1 VKTRVQDLLFT
12 LNVHR
17 YAEVQGRAKDSPP
30 PTPRIRGT
38 PSSSPRLSPHNP
50 PSSTK
55 AGAASA
61 SRFGASRSPPSQ
73 PSPPAAAAEASGWTS
88 VVVLYTTSMSMAG
101 LYKLN
106 PVDPQRESARF
117 RFQPLSL

>member
-1 VKTRVQDLLFT
+1 LLFT

-61 SRFGASRSPPSQ
+61 SRFGASGSPPSQPSQSSQ